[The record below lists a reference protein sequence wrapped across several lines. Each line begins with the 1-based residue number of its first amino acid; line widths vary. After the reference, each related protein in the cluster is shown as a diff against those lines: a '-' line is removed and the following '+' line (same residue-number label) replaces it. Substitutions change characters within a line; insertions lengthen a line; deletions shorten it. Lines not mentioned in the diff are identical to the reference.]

1 MLMKPLLI
9 LAAFATAVPLSG
21 CTSDPYYN
29 NHVAGG
35 VATGAAI
42 GAGVG
47 LVAGSAIPGL
57 GNAAGAAI
65 GAAAGG
71 TIGAVVADHHYY
83 RNVRGYCY
91 WVDSHGYAH
100 YNYHVRC

>member
-1 MLMKPLLI
+1 MKPLLI
-9 LAAFATAVPLSG
+9 MAAVVTMVPLGG

-47 LVAGSAIPGL
+47 LLAGSAIPGL

-83 RNVRGYCY
+83 RSSHGYCY
-91 WVDSHGYAH
+91 WVDAHGYAH
-100 YNYHVRC
+100 YNHHVRC

>member
-1 MLMKPLLI
+1 MKPMLI
-9 LAAFATAVPLSG
+9 LAAAATALPLGG
-21 CTSDPYYN
+21 CTTDPYYN

-35 VATGAAI
+35 VATGAVI

-57 GNAAGAAI
+57 GTAAGAAI

-83 RNVRGYCY
+83 RGTHGYCY
-91 WVDSHGYAH
+91 WVDAHGYAH
-100 YNYHVRC
+100 YNYHIRC

>member
-1 MLMKPLLI
+1 MKALLI
-9 LAAFATAVPLSG
+9 SAVAATLLGG

-47 LVAGSAIPGL
+47 LIAGSAIPGL
-57 GNAAGAAI
+57 GNATGAAV
-65 GAAAGG
+65 GAVAGG
-71 TIGAVVADHHYY
+71 TIGGLVADHHYY
-83 RNVRGYCY
+83 HRGTHGYCY
-91 WVDSHGYAH
+91 YVDQYGYAH

>member
-1 MLMKPLLI
+1 MKALLVLVAAVTTLPL
-9 LAAFATAVPLSG
+9 AG

-47 LVAGSAIPGL
+47 LIAGSAIPGL

-71 TIGAVVADHHYY
+71 TIGAVVADHHYHRGSY
-83 RNVRGYCY
+83 GYCY
-91 WVDSHGYAH
+91 WIDGYGYAH
-100 YNYHVRC
+100 YNYHIRC

>member
-1 MLMKPLLI
+1 MKSFLI
-9 LAAFATAVPLSG
+9 SATAFSSLCLGG
-21 CTSDPYYN
+21 CTTDPYYN

-35 VATGAAI
+35 VAAGAAI

-47 LVAGSAIPGL
+47 LIAGSAIPGL

-71 TIGAVVADHHYY
+71 TVGAVVADHHYH
-83 RNVRGYCY
+83 RGTHGYCY
-91 WVDSHGYAH
+91 WVDPYGYAH
-100 YNYHVRC
+100 YDYHVRC